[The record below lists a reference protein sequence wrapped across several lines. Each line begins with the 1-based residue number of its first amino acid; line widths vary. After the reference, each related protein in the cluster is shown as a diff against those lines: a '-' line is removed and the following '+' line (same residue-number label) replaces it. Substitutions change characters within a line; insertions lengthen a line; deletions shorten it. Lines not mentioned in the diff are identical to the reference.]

1 VDIDAN
7 LVVENGGIFAVTFQG
22 KVAVLDETSGRPF
35 WDKDM
40 SSHLRISSSA
50 GSLFVADELARVWSL
65 DQRSGAALWKNE
77 ALYGRGLNGTAIQ
90 RGLVVTGDS
99 EGYLH
104 WLDTI
109 DGRIVARRFFDADGF
124 AAPPVVYDDILYVL
138 SGDGELAAY
147 RVDPLQ

>member
-1 VDIDAN
+1 
-7 LVVENGGIFAVTFQG
+7 
-22 KVAVLDETSGRPF
+22 
-35 WDKDM
+35 M
-40 SSHLRISSSA
+40 
-50 GSLFVADELARVWSL
+50 
-65 DQRSGAALWKNE
+65 
-77 ALYGRGLNGTAIQ
+77 YGRELNGTAIQ